1 MAMRYSHARNELPSK
16 RSRARHADI
25 STSWST
31 SSGIVHRAERAIAV
45 HEQLSAMWRDE
56 LIEGRAVATLGPI
69 EEGWVQG
76 PHAPPVGGHH
86 EGINTDRTE
95 NSSVISRFVRGSTC
109 VHRTAAQE
117 HPMPTVNTPART
129 AVVTGASR
137 SFGRAIAVRLASTG
151 VHVVGVS
158 RDEAVLEDLRARLGS
173 SFTPVVAHVTR
184 DGLATRLIA
193 EHRPSILASTPAP
206 PRMRQRS
213 RTRHGRRSAR
223 TGTSTS
229 GTSSSSS
236 EQRRSPRSIPVQR

>member
-1 MAMRYSHARNELPSK
+1 MSSRRSGRGHAMPTSAP
-16 RSRARHADI
+16 
-25 STSWST
+25 SWST
-31 SSGIVHRAERAIAV
+31 SSASCRRAIAV

-173 SFTPVVAHVTR
+173 SFTPVVADVTR

-229 GTSSSSS
+229 GTSASSS
-236 EQRRSPRSIPVQR
+236 EQCCSPRSIPVQR